1 MTYQLDK
8 TYYLSTEGYQFRY
21 RTDRYSAS
29 TTHVELFKDGN
40 LVHKQMAKSLSY
52 GVDKTHTQIINE
64 LESKVALNRL
74 DPTGLKQPV

>member
-21 RTDRYSAS
+21 RIDRYSAT

-40 LVHKQMAKSLSY
+40 LIHKQMARSFGY

-64 LESKVALNRL
+64 LESKILLNQL
-74 DPTGLKQPV
+74 DSTGLKQTV